1 MHLKL
6 VKDVKSLKQ
15 QEEEGRA
22 YIRSIM
28 KAWAKEYE
36 LNEKGE
42 IVKKK
47 TNLIQ
52 MGIHNRWNSGIR
64 YTPLIQCNGKNSL
77 NDNTNVIG

>member
-6 VKDVKSLKQ
+6 VKETEASKAARLK
-15 QEEEGRA
+15 EGIA
-22 YIRSIM
+22 MIRSMM
-28 KAWAKEYE
+28 KAWHKEYE

-52 MGIHNRWNSGIR
+52 MGIHNR
-64 YTPLIQCNGKNSL
+64 
-77 NDNTNVIG
+77 